1 MGTQNKNDQTISVFF
16 VWIFCAVPKEGEG
29 SGRRSWD
36 ILHHWHVGW
45 GFLVGSHLMSWFVL
59 VFPARTW
66 KKIGKYRE
74 ERRNTTSTNKIRH
87 HGVDT
92 SSPMFWIQWYD
103 WKVSTQILMDPML
116 KPSFVRSWDSRPFLQ
131 RNWTRDIS
139 QWGDALIS
147 AWLQLSWGFPT
158 VGNWFLFLSQP
169 YQLIELLALI
179 HWFPQESLVS
189 SAQSTPM
196 PMPQDICTKRRDL
209 HGEGQG
215 YEKRCM
221 LIYVAGPDLG

>member
-1 MGTQNKNDQTISVFF
+1 MTKPYLFFLCGFF
-16 VWIFCAVPKEGEG
+16 VRCQKKAKGAGEDLG
-29 SGRRSWD
+29 TFSITDMLDG
-36 ILHHWHVGW
+36 
-45 GFLVGSHLMSWFVL
+45 GFWWEAIWWADLCWCFRPEHE
-59 VFPARTW
+59 
-66 KKIGKYRE
+66 KNHRE

>member
-1 MGTQNKNDQTISVFF
+1 MTKPYLFFF
-16 VWIFCAVPKEGEG
+16 VWIFCAVPQEGEG

-36 ILHHWHVGW
+36 ILHHWRVGW
-45 GFLVGSHLMSWFVL
+45 GFLVESHLMSWFVL
-59 VFPARTW
+59 LFPARTW
-66 KKIGKYRE
+66 KNRKISRRAE
-74 ERRNTTSTNKIRH
+74 EYNIHQQNKTSRGRYVKPDVLDSIVWLKGIDTN
-87 HGVDT
+87 
-92 SSPMFWIQWYD
+92 M
-103 WKVSTQILMDPML
+103 MDPML
-116 KPSFVRSWDSRPFLQ
+116 KPSFVRSWDSRPLLH

-158 VGNWFLFLSQP
+158 VGNWFLFLSQA
-169 YQLIELLALI
+169 YQLIERIALI